1 MIKIK
6 CVFPKNYYFL
16 RKVNVKINNN
26 IIAQVGHKEIIE
38 LDEIFDKLLI
48 FKLDYH
54 KTEIKIPKSKKN
66 IFLILYFDFRNYFPF
81 YITDI
86 MFRNSLRTK
95 FVEEAVFE
103 NFNESFYEVSSKEKI
118 NFTSFN
124 MSEMVL
130 GILIS
135 CGITISSLV
144 KYDNTND
151 INNLSFFVGII
162 NIIGFLL
169 IYLNRK
175 DITEKVFSIRLLAF
189 GISSILI
196 LSYVDTNILFKT
208 FSIIISSII
217 TLISIMKIKKA
228 PNNT

>member
-1 MIKIK
+1 
-6 CVFPKNYYFL
+6 
-16 RKVNVKINNN
+16 
-26 IIAQVGHKEIIE
+26 
-38 LDEIFDKLLI
+38 
-48 FKLDYH
+48 
-54 KTEIKIPKSKKN
+54 
-66 IFLILYFDFRNYFPF
+66 
-81 YITDI
+81 
-86 MFRNSLRTK
+86 
-95 FVEEAVFE
+95 
-103 NFNESFYEVSSKEKI
+103 VSSKEKI

-196 LSYVDTNILFKT
+196 LSYIDTNILFKT

-217 TLISIMKIKKA
+217 TFISIMKIKKA